1 MALPKDAVSV
11 EGTRLNNKS
20 MTLVNSHQASLQST
34 KKFRKNAF
42 LSALLL
48 GNFFVA
54 EHALALSVQP
64 IQVKSAM
71 GEPFRAQLVITDIA
85 GIDPSTIR
93 ASLAS
98 DSEFIQLGINKRNL
112 ANDLRF
118 TTTITSPERGI
129 ISITSDH
136 PLNDPYIEFVVHI
149 GFGHNVRLQQVTALV
164 DPPLTRIQT
173 ESLNLP
179 IKQIQLAETAP
190 TPTVPAATPQPTT
203 NNNPNVVKV
212 TSSVTSRT
220 VQLIPSTDAPPP
232 MDDTPLPKTKNAPST
247 AAQVN
252 TPLIPKTSAPPPMAV
267 PKFDKVQ
274 TAPATTPAPMRAVPA
289 TVTPTPAPVIA
300 PTPVTSTITPAP
312 APTPVVAAPT
322 PVQAPTPAAVE
333 PAPVQAASIPTAPPA
348 PATPVAHIVE
358 APPAASPTVPT
369 PDKPAQSDQPV
380 QTDKKSYTV
389 QRHDSLW
396 AIASRMQKDMNI
408 PVTVIMHSI
417 QQNNQSAFIHGNP
430 NHIRSGATIVLP
442 NQQDISQSV
451 QPDLQKI
458 KVENDDVENN
468 KTPTIRSLN
477 QQANE
482 TKTPYIRR
490 GHLPDAKMTLVAPT
504 QDGSAQGSATEGQS
518 DAKQHE
524 LSEINLKITTAR
536 QQNITLS
543 QEVSELEA
551 KIKANDQKLALQ
563 NAKLAELMQRL
574 KNRKDTAPQNANRTQ
589 NHE

>member
-20 MTLVNSHQASLQST
+20 MTQVDSHDARLQST
-34 KKFRKNAF
+34 KRFRKNVF

-71 GEPFRAQLVITDIA
+71 GEPFRAQIVITDIA

-112 ANDLRF
+112 ANDLHF
-118 TTTITSPERGI
+118 TTTIMSPERGV

-149 GFGHNVRLQQVTALV
+149 GFGRNVRLQQVTALV

-179 IKQIQLAETAP
+179 IKQIQLAETSP
-190 TPTVPAATPQPTT
+190 TPTAPTTVPQPTT
-203 NNNPNVVKV
+203 SSNPNVVKV

-220 VQLIPSTDAPPP
+220 VQLIPSTDTPP
-232 MDDTPLPKTKNAPST
+232 MDDAPPKTKNSPSAL
-247 AAQVN
+247 AAVN
-252 TPLIPKTSAPPPMAV
+252 TPLIPKTSAPPPMSAPTV
-267 PKFDKVQ
+267 DKTQVAP
-274 TAPATTPAPMRAVPA
+274 TPTATSVAPVIAPAPPAPTPVAA
-289 TVTPTPAPVIA
+289 PTPAPVQE
-300 PTPVTSTITPAP
+300 
-312 APTPVVAAPT
+312 T
-322 PVQAPTPAAVE
+322 PVQE
-333 PAPVQAASIPTAPPA
+333 APVQATPA
-348 PATPVAHIVE
+348 PTMPSAPVAPINPVVE
-358 APPAASPTVPT
+358 TPPVTSAPVP
-369 PDKPAQSDQPV
+369 DQPAQSDQTP
-380 QTDKKSYTV
+380 QADKKSYTV

-417 QQNNQSAFIHGNP
+417 QQNNRSAFIHGNP

-451 QPDLQKI
+451 KPDLQPI

-468 KTPTIRSLN
+468 KTPTIRSSN

-482 TKTPYIRR
+482 AKTPYIRR

-504 QDGSAQGSATEGQS
+504 QDGSAQGSALEGQS
-518 DAKQHE
+518 DAKQRE

-536 QQNITLS
+536 QQNMTLS